1 MKDSEL
7 FKLKD
12 KYQREALNWWI
23 GSGAKHC
30 IEVATGVGKTRCAV
44 LATEWMF
51 KTFKAPKILIITPTE
66 IIRDDVFPDE
76 FTKWGL
82 KKLLK
87 HIEIQCIQTAYKRT
101 GEHFDLVVC
110 DEAHNYTSDQY
121 SLFFNNKIDK
131 ILAMTAEAS
140 NSEERFAVVNA
151 IFPICYKLDT
161 DKAVELGLI
170 SPYIEYNVAVSLS
183 VSEQFRYK
191 EIQDAYD
198 KYEALLG
205 GNLQAYSNA
214 QTFIKCLGHNEGLRE
229 QLNIGSAREAQITA
243 KNYWKAMQDRKK
255 FLYEC
260 PSKVKAVQE
269 LIDTLKLNNTIIF
282 SQSVKVADMIAKDR
296 PDILPYHTKLSKST
310 ERDFNMKAFLDGRTK
325 VKHLSTCRCTE
336 EGMDLP
342 KLPAIIIASRNS
354 SSKSHI
360 QKRGRCLRYEENR
373 VSAVYNLYIPDTQ
386 DWKWLMAAQVKTQK
400 KNIVWTS
407 LQKLKE
413 ESQSR

>member
-12 KYQREALNWWI
+12 KYQREALNYWAI
-23 GSGAKHC
+23 DYRNC
-30 IEVATGVGKTRCAV
+30 IVAATGIGKTRMAV
-44 LATEWMF
+44 LAVEWMF

-87 HIEIQCIQTAYKRT
+87 RIEIQCIQTAYKRHD
-101 GEHFDLVVC
+101 EHFDLVVC
-110 DEAHNYTSDQY
+110 DEAHNYLGEHY
-121 SLFFNNKIDK
+121 SMFFNNKIDK
-131 ILAMTAEAS
+131 ILAMTAEAAS
-140 NSEERFAVVNA
+140 TPERLAIVNS
-151 IFPICYKLDT
+151 IFPICYTLDT

-170 SPYIEYNVAVSLS
+170 SPYMEYNIAV
-183 VSEQFRYK
+183 QFSPLEKAAYYN
-191 EIQDAYD
+191 IQNEYD
-198 KYEALLG
+198 RTEELLG
-205 GNLQAYSNA
+205 GNLMAYINA
-214 QTFIKCLGHNEGLRE
+214 STLIRCAGNNASIVQDRGFESPRHAL
-229 QLNIGSAREAQITA
+229 QIA
-243 KNYWKAMQDRKK
+243 KHYWDAMMKRKK

-260 PSKVKAVQE
+260 PSKVEAVHE
-269 LIDTLKLNNTIIF
+269 VIDKLKLQNTIIF
-282 SQSVKVADMIAKDR
+282 SQSIKVADMIATGR
-296 PDILPYHTKLSKST
+296 SDILPYHTKLKKSD

-325 VKHLSTCRCTE
+325 IKHLSTCRCTE

-360 QKRGRCLRYEENR
+360 QKRGRCLRYEEDR
-373 VSAVYNLYIPDTQ
+373 VSAIYNLYIPDTQ

-400 KNIVWTS
+400 KNIIWTT
-407 LQKLKE
+407 LKE
-413 ESQSR
+413 LTNGTN